1 MKRFKSL
8 SLKKKRTLAIAG
20 VALLGLT
27 VVGTIAYN
35 QDSMFFANL
44 FRLQDDVAEFSETF
58 DSPDDWQPCQEI
70 PKTAIATNRNAK
82 PRYVRMKIN
91 EYWRT
96 KDTQTPTTD
105 HETTDLPLTWDDN
118 GTAKHYAVI
127 NTQNDD
133 KWELKSDGWY
143 YYKTTL
149 AQDESTDSLLKSVTF
164 NCEVNT
170 VGEIRY
176 SADGQSGESIPND
189 YAEANYHLYITFQ
202 MSDEE
207 YPEPRH
213 IIDCD
218 NATELYDIIACR
230 TLGPDDDK
238 TFGTNASYDSSVYG
252 VNTYAPTKDDN
263 YPVYYYR
270 SSVWNNT
277 VLFAGK
283 CWQAVR
289 TTSTGGVKLIYNGNP
304 IGEYGD
310 MCNYYSSDIGIRTD
324 YQLSTAEDKE
334 SLRKIGYMYGDPVN
348 TVERPYR
355 GYVANNISNNW
366 STSDPSKY
374 SSLTFAE
381 DVEWDGEKYIL
392 TGDLFEMTDR
402 WSDGERVSDGHRY
415 TCYKHGT
422 ECEQVDYLD
431 YISGTDLGE
440 STAITFSNGET
451 IEQYLDQIST
461 NDHSSLAKQVVDD
474 WYANNMASY
483 TNKLEDTVFCSDRR
497 TWKGGVTKYAS
508 INDVYNLS
516 RRAYYKGYERLGNE
530 YTSDVRATPDLSCSN
545 VRDSFTVS
553 ESNGNGALT
562 YPVGLLTADE
572 ALLSYDSTESYL
584 NKNNSR
590 SWTMTPGGSSNA
602 DNIWVFSFSGGSRGL
617 YPFHYGGKIYGD
629 LLSDPVYARPV
640 VSLKP
645 GTVVKS
651 GNGDTSSPWVIE

>member
-1 MKRFKSL
+1 M
-8 SLKKKRTLAIAG
+8 
-20 VALLGLT
+20 
-27 VVGTIAYN
+27 
-35 QDSMFFANL
+35 
-44 FRLQDDVAEFSETF
+44 
-58 DSPDDWQPCQEI
+58 
-70 PKTAIATNRNAK
+70 
-82 PRYVRMKIN
+82 
-91 EYWRT
+91 
-96 KDTQTPTTD
+96 
-105 HETTDLPLTWDDN
+105 
-118 GTAKHYAVI
+118 
-127 NTQNDD
+127 
-133 KWELKSDGWY
+133 
-143 YYKTTL
+143 
-149 AQDESTDSLLKSVTF
+149 
-164 NCEVNT
+164 
-170 VGEIRY
+170 
-176 SADGQSGESIPND
+176 
-189 YAEANYHLYITFQ
+189 
-202 MSDEE
+202 
-207 YPEPRH
+207 
-213 IIDCD
+213 
-218 NATELYDIIACR
+218 
-230 TLGPDDDK
+230 
-238 TFGTNASYDSSVYG
+238 YG

-289 TTSTGGVKLIYNGNP
+289 TTSTGGVKLTYNGNP
-304 IGEYGD
+304 IGEYGN
-310 MCNYYSSDIGIRTD
+310 MCNYYSSDIGILTD
-324 YQLSTAEDKE
+324 YQLSTAEDKD

-355 GYVANNISNNW
+355 GYVSSNISNNW

-374 SSLTFAE
+374 SSQTFAE

-474 WYANNMASY
+474 WYADNMASY

-530 YTSDVRATPDLSCSN
+530 YTSDVRTTPDLSCSN

-584 NKNNSR
+584 NKSNSR
-590 SWTMTPGGSSNA
+590 SWTMTPSGSSTA